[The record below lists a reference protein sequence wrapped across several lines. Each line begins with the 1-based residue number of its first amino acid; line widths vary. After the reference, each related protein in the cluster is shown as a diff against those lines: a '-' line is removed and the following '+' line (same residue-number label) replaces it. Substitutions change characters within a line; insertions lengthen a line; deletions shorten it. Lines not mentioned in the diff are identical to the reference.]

1 MLYIVITTKCCER
14 GENVKT
20 IKNLRQRAG
29 LTQEELAVKM
39 QITQQAVARWENE
52 NTAPSVDKLPQL
64 ARILGCTID
73 ELYGE
78 AAGA

>member
-1 MLYIVITTKCCER
+1 M
-14 GENVKT
+14 KT

-29 LTQEELAVKM
+29 LTQEELAMKM

-78 AAGA
+78 AEGA